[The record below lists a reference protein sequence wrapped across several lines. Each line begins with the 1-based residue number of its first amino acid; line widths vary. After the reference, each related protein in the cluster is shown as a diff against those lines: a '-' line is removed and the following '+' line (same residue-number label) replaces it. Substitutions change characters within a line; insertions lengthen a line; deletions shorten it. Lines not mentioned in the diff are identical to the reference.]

1 MCFLV
6 KSIDLWSIIVNLT
19 RPSLSLLL
27 LPATHKSL
35 DEAKDEI
42 KKLRE
47 LATTALSENVKP
59 KPKNDEKRKL

>member
-1 MCFLV
+1 
-6 KSIDLWSIIVNLT
+6 
-19 RPSLSLLL
+19 LSLLL